1 MTISENP
8 TAKVRGVNRVK
19 DARGRTVTQLD
30 PVRLQVW
37 HRYDVIEADAL
48 ERIVEELEPGTARM
62 RRRMLVMVPS
72 AILLLALGIAALY
85 YFSDSSMR
93 RDLVSTLTNPV
104 IIVPNVL
111 CCVFIPWLT
120 TRQARLKRA
129 RFAMLKHRRCPHCCY
144 DLRLLPTDPTDGA
157 TVCPECGCARLLD
170 DAVLTERLAATATPG
185 VQVGRQKKMLVLV
198 ALLLGVMALAG
209 LLMSLRMR

>member
-8 TAKVRGVNRVK
+8 TAKVQGAHRIK
-19 DARGRTVTQLD
+19 DARGRAITQLD
-30 PVRLQVW
+30 PVRLHVW

-48 ERIVEELEPGTARM
+48 ERIVEELEPGTAKM
-62 RRRMLVMVPS
+62 RRRMIVMVPS
-72 AILLLALGIAALY
+72 AILLLGLGIVALY
-85 YFSDSSMR
+85 YFSDSSAR

-104 IIVPNVL
+104 IMVPNVL
-111 CCVFIPWLT
+111 CCILIPWLT

-157 TVCPECGCARLLD
+157 TVCPECGCAWLID
-170 DAVLTERLAATATPG
+170 DAVLTERLVTTATPG
-185 VQVGRQKKMLVLV
+185 VGVGGQKKMLVLV

-209 LLMSLRMR
+209 LLVSLRMR